1 MSAFT
6 SLRNILLFTP
16 HKNWIC
22 SHLST
27 SIALIQKS
35 SQTSLP
41 PQEGQTVPAWTWS
54 TGSVPKGLGRPS
66 SLTADISKEVEPNI
80 TLAVDLVVK
89 ISQERC
95 SATPVS

>member
-41 PQEGQTVPAWTWS
+41 PQEGQMVTTWTWS
-54 TGSVPKGLGRPS
+54 TGSVPKGPGRPS
-66 SLTADISKEVEPNI
+66 SLTVDISKEVEPNI

-95 SATPVS
+95 SPTPVS

>member
-27 SIALIQKS
+27 LITLIQKS
-35 SQTSLP
+35 SQTSVS
-41 PQEGQTVPAWTWS
+41 PQEGQMVTAWTWS
-54 TGSVPKGLGRPS
+54 TGSVPKGPGRPS
-66 SLTADISKEVEPNI
+66 SLTMDISKEMEPNI

-89 ISQERC
+89 ISQER
-95 SATPVS
+95 SSPTPVS